1 MAKIPISLIT
11 GFLGSGKTSFLGQY
25 LGANNDKGIAVII
38 NEIGQ
43 VALDQRV
50 LRSSVDYR
58 KEQMLYLNNGC
69 VCCNRRVDLVESLK
83 SVLNSY
89 DLRGETLNRVI
100 IETTGLANPAPI
112 LWTLLSDT
120 FLGVHFESQGVIA
133 CIDALNGFLHLEN
146 EEAREQIIFADRV
159 LLTKTDLQGDLCVI
173 NALRAEILGLNPSV
187 EIFDKAILGGNYE
200 CLFAQNG
207 ANHYANQSKNSA
219 NRFANHSINPLN
231 LARDSQD
238 LQDFSN
244 DLRKSHTQG
253 FETLSIGFSGAIEWS
268 GFGIWLSLL
277 LHKYGTQILRVKG
290 IIDIGEDFLVS
301 INGAMHIIH
310 PPTHIKKD
318 SECGSNIVFI
328 TRNLPKEKIIDSLK
342 GFESLLKIK
351 DFEIM

>member
-1 MAKIPISLIT
+1 MAKIPLTLIT

-25 LGANNDKGIAVII
+25 LRANNDKGIAVII

-50 LRSSVDYR
+50 LRSSVDYSE
-58 KEQMLYLNNGC
+58 EQMLYLNAGC

-83 SVLNSY
+83 NVLNGY
-89 DLRGETLNRVI
+89 DSRGEKLQKVI

-120 FLGVHFESQGVIA
+120 FLGAHFEAQSVIA

-146 EEAREQIIFADRV
+146 DEAREQIIFADSV
-159 LLTKTDLQGDLCVI
+159 LLTKTDLHGDEKALS
-173 NALRAEILGLNPSV
+173 ALRAEILGLNPSV

-200 CLFAQNG
+200 RLFAQDN
-207 ANHYANQSKNSA
+207 A
-219 NRFANHSINPLN
+219 NRTTNRTN
-231 LARDSQD
+231 LAIDSQD
-238 LQDFSN
+238 SSKYFSS
-244 DLRKSHTQG
+244 DTRKSHAQG
-253 FETLSIGFSGAIEWS
+253 FETLSISFSGAIEWS

-277 LHKYGTQILRVKG
+277 LHKYGTKVLRVKG

-318 SECGSNIVFI
+318 AQSGSNLVFI
-328 TRNLPKEKIIDSLK
+328 TRNLPKEKILDSLK
-342 GFESLLKIK
+342 GFKRLLGMNEVLINS
-351 DFEIM
+351 

>member
-1 MAKIPISLIT
+1 MAKIPLTLIT

-25 LGANNDKGIAVII
+25 LRANNDKGIAVII

-50 LRSSVDYR
+50 LRSSVDYSE
-58 KEQMLYLNNGC
+58 EQMLYLNAGC

-83 SVLNSY
+83 NVLNGY
-89 DLRGETLNRVI
+89 DSRGEKLQKVI

-120 FLGVHFESQGVIA
+120 FLGAHFEVCGVIA

-146 EEAREQIIFADRV
+146 EEAREQIIFADSI
-159 LLTKTDLQGDLCVI
+159 LLTKTDLQSDEKALS
-173 NALRAEILGLNPSV
+173 ALRAEILGLNPSV
-187 EIFDKAILGGNYE
+187 EIFDKANVDFNAIFAESSANLANTGQKSQN
-200 CLFAQNG
+200 LAKNPAQNPH
-207 ANHYANQSKNSA
+207 A
-219 NRFANHSINPLN
+219 
-231 LARDSQD
+231 
-238 LQDFSN
+238 
-244 DLRKSHTQG
+244 QG
-253 FETLSIGFSGAIEWS
+253 FETLSISFSGAIEWS

-277 LHKYGTQILRVKG
+277 LHKYGTKVLRVKG

-318 SECGSNIVFI
+318 AQSGSNLVFI
-328 TRNLPKEKIIDSLK
+328 TRNLPKEKILDSLK
-342 GFESLLKIK
+342 GFKRLLGMNEFLINS
-351 DFEIM
+351 